1 MKVVGL
7 TGGIGSGKS
16 TVAKMFEDLGVPVYY
31 ADTEAKRLMMES
43 QRLRKNLIDLFGDKV
58 FDKSDLNREYLAAIV
73 FNDKEK
79 LEALNALVHPEVEL
93 DFHQWMKKKKKAPYI
108 IQENPL
114 IFEKNKQE
122 EYDAVIAVA
131 SPEDLRIQ
139 RVMKRDGMDYNQV
152 RARIANQLNQD
163 IKVKNATYVIENSS
177 GLDTCR
183 IAVQAVHHHILSE
196 IP

>member
-31 ADTEAKRLMMES
+31 ADTEAKRLMTES

-58 FDKSDLNREYLAAIV
+58 YDESGLNREYLAAIV

-79 LEALNALVHPEVEL
+79 LEALNALVHPEVEM
-93 DFHQWMKKKKKAPYI
+93 DFHQWMKKKRTPYI

-114 IFEKNKQE
+114 IFEKNKQQ
-122 EYDAVIAVA
+122 EYDAVITVA
-131 SPEDLRIQ
+131 SPEKLRIE
-139 RVMKRDGMDYNQV
+139 RVMRRDGMDYNQV

>member
-31 ADTEAKRLMMES
+31 ADTEAKRLMTES
-43 QRLRKNLIDLFGDKV
+43 HRLRKNLIDLFGDKV
-58 FDKSDLNREYLAAIV
+58 FDESGLNREYLAAIV

-79 LEALNALVHPEVEL
+79 LEALNALVHPEVEM
-93 DFHQWMKKKKKAPYI
+93 DFHQWMKKKRTPYI

-114 IFEKNKQE
+114 IFEKNKQQ
-122 EYDAVIAVA
+122 EYDAVITVA
-131 SPEDLRIQ
+131 SPEKLRIE
-139 RVMKRDGMDYNQV
+139 RVMRRDGMDYNQV

>member
-43 QRLRKNLIDLFGDKV
+43 QRLRNNLIDLFGDKV
-58 FDKSDLNREYLAAIV
+58 FDKSGLDREYLAAIV

-79 LEALNALVHPEVEL
+79 LEALNALVHPEVEM
-93 DFHQWMKKKKKAPYI
+93 DFHQWMKKKRAPYV

-122 EYDAVIAVA
+122 EYDAVITVA
-131 SPEDLRIQ
+131 SPEKLRIE
-139 RVMKRDGMDYNQV
+139 RVMKRDAMDYNQV
-152 RARIANQLNQD
+152 WARIANQLNQD
-163 IKVKNATYVIENSS
+163 IKVKNATYVIENSG

>member
-93 DFHQWMKKKKKAPYI
+93 DFHQWMKKKKAPYI

-152 RARIANQLNQD
+152 KARIANQLNQD